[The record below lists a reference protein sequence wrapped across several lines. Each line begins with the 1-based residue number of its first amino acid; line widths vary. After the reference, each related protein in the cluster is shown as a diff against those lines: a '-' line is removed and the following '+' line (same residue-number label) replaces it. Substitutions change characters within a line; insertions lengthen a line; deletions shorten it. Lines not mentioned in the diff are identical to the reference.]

1 MELMSKDY
9 KYLINDFPTKVDKL
23 TETIDKYR
31 TLLIK
36 ASFGENNDDA
46 DKKNDEIHLEW
57 QKLDEKIKQMR
68 DEVFHKLCSG
78 SNG

>member
-1 MELMSKDY
+1 MELMNEDY
-9 KYLINDFPTKVDKL
+9 QYLINDFPTEVDKL
-23 TETIDKYR
+23 TETIDEYR
-31 TLLIK
+31 TLLIN

-46 DKKNDEIHLEW
+46 DKKNNEIHLEW